1 MTPLLALSRAIDA
14 FTERVGRLVYWLILV
29 VVLISA
35 ANATVRKAF
44 NYSSNAYLE
53 IQWYLFSAV
62 FLLGAGYTLLRNEHV
77 RIDIINARLSPRAQN
92 IIDVIHKYYGDS
104 LGYSAPET
112 RTDYSNFNVAFNTT
126 NYEGVY
132 FPSSWT
138 GTFPGGIKLSAKTN
152 TFISIRPWYVGDPE
166 WSKVASY
173 LAGGSAPVF
182 DYHRFWGEADIATAF
197 DAFAYLFPT
206 VAPPSGF

>member
-14 FTERVGRLVYWLILV
+14 FTERVGRLVYWLILI

-92 IIDVIHKYYGDS
+92 IIDVIGIVFFLFPMAWIIMTLGWPLFLDS
-104 LGYSAPET
+104 YQRGEVSTNAGGLIIWPARIMVPIGFALLIVQGVSELIKRIAFLAGRIPNPLEKHQAKSAEEELAEEIARQRAT
-112 RTDYSNFNVAFNTT
+112 EEAAALEAAR
-126 NYEGVY
+126 
-132 FPSSWT
+132 
-138 GTFPGGIKLSAKTN
+138 SAK
-152 TFISIRPWYVGDPE
+152 P
-166 WSKVASY
+166 
-173 LAGGSAPVF
+173 
-182 DYHRFWGEADIATAF
+182 
-197 DAFAYLFPT
+197 
-206 VAPPSGF
+206 